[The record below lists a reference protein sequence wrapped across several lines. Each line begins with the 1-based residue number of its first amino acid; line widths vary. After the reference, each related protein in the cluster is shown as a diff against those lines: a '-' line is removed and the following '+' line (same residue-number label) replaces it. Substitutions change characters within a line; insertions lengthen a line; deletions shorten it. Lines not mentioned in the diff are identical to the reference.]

1 MPNEIRQRIQRP
13 ATPEEKARH
22 DQIRKEIEEELHDLK
37 QWAREAASAH
47 KERVAVGTVFNA
59 DEASVVKAIDDYAI
73 KHSLQNRSA
82 VVREALARL
91 LAIEVA
97 HH

>member
-1 MPNEIRQRIQRP
+1 MTHENRQRIERP

-22 DQIRKEIEEELHDLK
+22 QQIRQEIEEELPELK
-37 QWAREAASAH
+37 HWARSVAADH
-47 KERVAVGTVFNA
+47 TDRIAVGTVFAA
-59 DEASVVKAIDDYAI
+59 DEAPVVKAIDEYAA

-82 VVREALARL
+82 VVREALAQL

-97 HH
+97 RQ